1 MGYRKALII
10 AVAFF
15 LLFASVHVA
24 SFGPL
29 ENTHLKIRDFFF
41 RLRGPVPPN
50 PHVTIITIDD
60 QSISHYGRW
69 PWPRARIAALVHR
82 LKEAGARTIGIDI
95 SFLPS
100 KTQAQPIPPEA
111 EFAPLLRWLD
121 LDPTTELSYSNDL
134 LFAMAMKKAGN
145 TVLPFYFEFKGG
157 TAGAPPEKSA
167 ILAHSAYLLFDDVN
181 RLPSMPLLRGSSVFP
196 PTKVL
201 GEAAAAL
208 GFVNAYLDRDGV
220 LRSDPAIVAFEKQYF
235 PSLGIQLSRLYLG
248 LSWAEI
254 KVNSGESILIGERL
268 VPTDDRGL
276 VGLNYYGGRESFPY
290 ISYKKVM
297 EAHLKPD
304 MLKDKVVLVGVAA
317 AGLHDLWPTPFGP
330 GYPGVEKHATVVAN
344 ILDER
349 FILRPELSGVAE
361 IFFMLLGALTLGMIA
376 GGRRSLMLWISCGL
390 LFGLALAGSYWSFTA
405 HNLWFKP
412 LFSALL
418 ILFLAPVL
426 QVFNLR
432 AAAIAVDRTEEPH
445 LADVETVAAETSDLV
460 VGEEVTTVGGYQ
472 IEGELGQGAM
482 GVVYKAVDPTI
493 GRPVAIK
500 TIRLDQTLG
509 SKQLSNLKER
519 SLREAQV
526 AGQLS
531 HPNIVTIYDV
541 VEQGGNLFIAME
553 LIDGQELS
561 RFCSKDTLLK
571 PRQATTII
579 AYICNALDYA
589 HKQSVVHRDI
599 KPGNVMLLEDG
610 KPKIMD
616 FGITKMISSDAT
628 QTAAMMGT
636 PSYMSPEQID
646 LEKVDGRSDLFSL
659 GAMFYEMLCG
669 QRPFTGPNITAI
681 LKKITTEDPTPLEQV
696 NPKIHPTLAAVVMK
710 LLAKEPDDRYQS
722 GGEVVSVL
730 KSLLGDP
737 SIWE

>member
-10 AVAFF
+10 AAAFF
-15 LLFASVHVA
+15 LIFSFVHVA
-24 SFGPL
+24 SFSPL
-29 ENTHLKIRDFFF
+29 ENTHLKIRDLLF

-50 PHVTIITIDD
+50 PQVTIIAIDD

-100 KTQAQPIPPEA
+100 KSQAQPIPLET

-145 TVLPFYFEFKGG
+145 VLLPFYFEFKGD
-157 TAGAPPEKSA
+157 TADAPSENPA
-167 ILAHSAYLLFDDVN
+167 VLAHSAYLLFDDVN
-181 RLPSMPLLRGSSVFP
+181 RLPSLPLLRGSSVFP
-196 PTKVL
+196 PTKIL
-201 GEAAAAL
+201 AEAAAAL
-208 GFVNAYLDRDGV
+208 GSVNAYLDRDGV
-220 LRSDPAIVAFEKQYF
+220 LRRDPVIVGYKDQYF

-268 VPTDDRGL
+268 VPTDDRGF

-290 ISYKKVM
+290 LSYKKVM
-297 EAHLKPD
+297 ETQVNPT
-304 MLKDKVVLVGVAA
+304 MLQDKVVLVGVAA

-330 GYPGVEKHATVVAN
+330 GFPGVEKHATVVAN

-349 FILRPELSGVAE
+349 FILRSELSGVAE
-361 IFFMLLGALTLGMIA
+361 ILFMLLSALALGMIA
-376 GGRRSLMLWISCGL
+376 GGRRSLLLWISCGL
-390 LFGLALAGSYWSFTA
+390 LIGLALAGCYWSFAA

-412 LFSALL
+412 LFPALL
-418 ILFLAPVL
+418 IVL
-426 QVFNLR
+426 LTPALQFFSWRVDAL
-432 AAAIAVDRTEEPH
+432 AVDRVEETR
-445 LADVETVAAETSDLV
+445 LADVETVAAEPSDLLG
-460 VGEEVTTVGGYQ
+460 GEEVATVGRYQ

-500 TIRLDQTLG
+500 TIRLDHTLG

-561 RFCSKDTLLK
+561 RFCKKDTLLK
-571 PRQATTII
+571 PRQAAAII

-636 PSYMSPEQID
+636 PSYMSPEQVD
-646 LEKVDGRSDLFSL
+646 LEKVDGRSDLFSV

-681 LKKITTEDPTPLEQV
+681 LKKITTEDPIPLEQV
-696 NPKIHPTLAAVVMK
+696 NPKIHPTLAAVVMR

-722 GGEVVSVL
+722 GGEVVADL
-730 KSLLGDP
+730 KRLLEDP
-737 SIWE
+737 AIWG